1 MIPWMREKFAERRAR
16 WQQSR
21 KHQPR
26 GTAGDGVSSCSSAS
40 STSGAPSASEPSS
53 GTATPATNVSPVHQ
67 QQQSQQSN
75 ARPHGHK
82 HRHGQRTARQKLH
95 PSQQPSTSS
104 ASGSWRSRSKHS
116 AHRDDGE
123 AGHGPEQT
131 VALRIISPRGG
142 MVDVEVLR
150 TLNGRQLKMHALEK
164 FASNAFTMP
173 HFSSDLD
180 ELADRY
186 RIIRSHSRR
195 IFRDDE
201 LLANCDVQDE
211 EEFLLVAKR
220 IDPAPLEESLKG
232 PSAAEILA
240 ATRHIPLSRINQ
252 ASVNFNLGMLQS
264 DLQQD
269 LRRIMIS
276 LSKASAYVHGTGPC
290 AEKLIALFHQ
300 RLINRKRH
308 QISSVETLLEMGF
321 SLDKI
326 NQALQITKNVFPAA
340 LDWLIQNDSTAKLF
354 NCDKSGSGVNVVV
367 ASSSSSCVTTNQMQP
382 TTVTNDAG
390 SNPTM
395 SSQRGRIKSDAD
407 INDTKSFSTPS
418 SSSGQSIDE
427 PEQAGCETGEESEGE
442 NGSPKTKDP
451 FTIKQ
456 DNVAALL
463 EIVRMYSEK
472 TVVPAPELVISISEM
487 GFEEESVR
495 EALVATHNNQA
506 AACEWLLGNRVKSVQ
521 GLNDGLP
528 DDSPILRVLMA
539 SPQVQISLGNPKMFI
554 ALISMLDNSS
564 TMTMWLSD
572 NDTSSVLGH
581 ILRTYHE
588 EKHIVAINQ
597 FNNAQGSSGQQQ
609 QQQQLQQPR

>member
-21 KHQPR
+21 SNKQPR
-26 GTAGDGVSSCSSAS
+26 GLGDGTSSCSSVS
-40 STSGAPSASEPSS
+40 SGTGPEPSS
-53 GTATPATNVSPVHQ
+53 GTSTPGTNVSPVHQ
-67 QQQSQQSN
+67 PAVS
-75 ARPHGHK
+75 RHHK
-82 HRHGQRTARQKLH
+82 HRHGQRAATKGHHQ
-95 PSQQPSTSS
+95 SQQPLPST
-104 ASGSWRSRSKHS
+104 SGSWRSRSSKKETHDDGPS
-116 AHRDDGE
+116 AHCST
-123 AGHGPEQT
+123 QS
-131 VALRIISPRGG
+131 VLLRIISPRGG

-150 TLNGRQLKMHALEK
+150 TLTGRQLKMYALEK

-186 RIIRSHSRR
+186 RMIRSHNRH
-195 IFRDDE
+195 IFRDDD
-201 LLANCDVQDE
+201 LLSDVNDE

-220 IDPAPLEESLKG
+220 IDATPAEESLKG
-232 PSAAEILA
+232 PSPAEILA

-276 LSKASAYVHGTGPC
+276 LSRASAYVHGTGPC
-290 AEKLIALFHQ
+290 ADKLIALFQQ

-340 LDWLIQNDSTAKLF
+340 LDWLIQNDSTSRFF
-354 NCDKSGSGVNVVV
+354 NCDKTASIASTSAMTNQIPADANAAANESTIDTDYPPTSIAVV
-367 ASSSSSCVTTNQMQP
+367 ALH
-382 TTVTNDAG
+382 
-390 SNPTM
+390 
-395 SSQRGRIKSDAD
+395 RGRKKSNIDSDSRSA
-407 INDTKSFSTPS
+407 STPS
-418 SSSGQSIDE
+418 SVGNSIDE
-427 PEQAGCETGEESEGE
+427 EECEDGEHVDS
-442 NGSPKTKDP
+442 
-451 FTIKQ
+451 FTIKRE
-456 DNVAALL
+456 NIAALL
-463 EIVRMYSEK
+463 EIVRLYSEK
-472 TVVPAPELVISISEM
+472 TVVPMPELVSSIAEM
-487 GFEEESVR
+487 GFEEENVR
-495 EALVATHNNQA
+495 EALIATHNNQA
-506 AACEWLLGNRVKSVQ
+506 AACEWLLGNRAKSVQ

-528 DDSPILRVLMA
+528 AESPILRVLMG

-597 FNNAQGSSGQQQ
+597 FNNAQGNSSSSQQQ
-609 QQQQLQQPR
+609 QQ

>member
-21 KHQPR
+21 KQPR
-26 GTAGDGVSSCSSAS
+26 GTGDGVSSCSSAS
-40 STSGAPSASEPSS
+40 SNSGAPSASEPSS
-53 GTATPATNVSPVHQ
+53 GTTTPATNVSPVHQ
-67 QQQSQQSN
+67 QHQQPQPTTSRQ
-75 ARPHGHK
+75 HGHK
-82 HRHGQRTARQKLH
+82 HRHGQRTVRQKLH
-95 PSQQPSTSS
+95 QSQQPSTS
-104 ASGSWRSRSKHS
+104 ASGGSWRSRSKHGT
-116 AHRDDGE
+116 HRDDGE
-123 AGHGPEQT
+123 AAQGSERT
-131 VALRIISPRGG
+131 IALRIISPRGG

-186 RIIRSHSRR
+186 RMIRSHSRR

-201 LLANCDVQDE
+201 LLANCDVRDD
-211 EEFLLVAKR
+211 EEFLLIAKR

-354 NCDKSGSGVNVVV
+354 NCDKSASGATTVA
-367 ASSSSSCVTTNQMQP
+367 ASSSATTNQLKP
-382 TTVTNDAG
+382 TAVTGDPSDNG
-390 SNPTM
+390 TNHPTL
-395 SSQRGRIKSDAD
+395 SQRGRMKSDTD
-407 INDTKSFSTPS
+407 NDTKSSSTPS
-418 SSSGQSIDE
+418 SSGHSVDE
-427 PEQAGCETGEESEGE
+427 PEPATSENGEESEGD
-442 NGSPKTKDP
+442 NGSQPKAKDP

-456 DNVAALL
+456 EHVAALL

-472 TVVPAPELVISISEM
+472 TVVAAPDLVTAISEM

-506 AACEWLLGNRVKSVQ
+506 AACEWLLGNRTKSVQ

-528 DDSPILRVLMA
+528 DESPILRVLMA

-597 FNNAQGSSGQQQ
+597 FNNAQGSFSQQS
-609 QQQQLQQPR
+609 R

>member
-21 KHQPR
+21 NKQPR
-26 GTAGDGVSSCSSAS
+26 GLADGTSSCSSAS
-40 STSGAPSASEPSS
+40 SSTGPEPSS
-53 GTATPATNVSPVHQ
+53 GTTTPGTNVSPVHQ
-67 QQQSQQSN
+67 PSAASRQ
-75 ARPHGHK
+75 HK
-82 HRHGQRTARQKLH
+82 HRHGQRSSKGHHQ
-95 PSQQPSTSS
+95 SQQPSTS
-104 ASGSWRSRSKHS
+104 GSWRTRSTKKEAQDEGPS
-116 AHRDDGE
+116 AHCST
-123 AGHGPEQT
+123 QS
-131 VALRIISPRGG
+131 VSLRIISPRGG

-150 TLNGRQLKMHALEK
+150 TLTGRQLKMYALEK

-186 RIIRSHSRR
+186 RMIRSHNRR
-195 IFRDDE
+195 IFRDE
-201 LLANCDVQDE
+201 DVLSEVNDE

-220 IDPAPLEESLKG
+220 IDATPAEESLKG
-232 PSAAEILA
+232 PSPAEILA

-252 ASVNFNLGMLQS
+252 ASVNFNLSMLQS

-276 LSKASAYVHGTGPC
+276 LSRASAYVHGTGPC
-290 AEKLIALFHQ
+290 ADKLIALFQQ

-340 LDWLIQNDSTAKLF
+340 IDWLIQNDSTSRFF
-354 NCDKSGSGVNVVV
+354 NCDKNGSS
-367 ASSSSSCVTTNQMQP
+367 ASTSATTNQTLDVAAAASESP
-382 TTVTNDAG
+382 SESGLTPLASVLH
-390 SNPTM
+390 
-395 SSQRGRIKSDAD
+395 RGRKKSNVESDSRSA
-407 INDTKSFSTPS
+407 STPS
-418 SSSGQSIDE
+418 STGNSIDE
-427 PEQAGCETGEESEGE
+427 EEECADGTNEEEECAAVS
-442 NGSPKTKDP
+442 DP
-451 FTIKQ
+451 FTIKRE
-456 DNVAALL
+456 NVAALL
-463 EIVRMYSEK
+463 EIVRLYSEK
-472 TVVPAPELVISISEM
+472 TVVPMPELVSSIAEM
-487 GFEEESVR
+487 GFEEENVR
-495 EALVATHNNQA
+495 EALIATHNNQS
-506 AACEWLLGNRVKSVQ
+506 AACEWLLGNRAKSVQ

-528 DDSPILRVLMA
+528 AESPILRVLMG

-597 FNNAQGSSGQQQ
+597 FNNAQGSSSSN
-609 QQQQLQQPR
+609 QP

>member
-21 KHQPR
+21 SKPPR
-26 GTAGDGVSSCSSAS
+26 GLADGTSSCSSAS
-40 STSGAPSASEPSS
+40 SSTGPEPSS
-53 GTATPATNVSPVHQ
+53 GTTTPGTNVSPVHQ
-67 QQQSQQSN
+67 PSTASRQL
-75 ARPHGHK
+75 K
-82 HRHGQRTARQKLH
+82 HRHGQRASKGHHQSH
-95 PSQQPSTSS
+95 PSQQPSTS
-104 ASGSWRSRSKHS
+104 GSWRSRSKKEVQDDGSS
-116 AHRDDGE
+116 AHCS
-123 AGHGPEQT
+123 ANS
-131 VALRIISPRGG
+131 VLLRIISPRGG

-150 TLNGRQLKMHALEK
+150 TLTGRQLKMYALEK

-186 RIIRSHSRR
+186 RMIRSHNRR
-195 IFRDDE
+195 IFRDE
-201 LLANCDVQDE
+201 DVLSDVNDE

-220 IDPAPLEESLKG
+220 IDATPAEESLKG
-232 PSAAEILA
+232 PSPAEILA
-240 ATRHIPLSRINQ
+240 ATRHIPLSRINH
-252 ASVNFNLGMLQS
+252 ASVNYNLGMLQT

-276 LSKASAYVHGTGPC
+276 LSRASAYVHGTGPC
-290 AEKLIALFHQ
+290 AEKLIALFQQ

-340 LDWLIQNDSTAKLF
+340 LDWLIQNDSTSRFF
-354 NCDKSGSGVNVVV
+354 NCDKN
-367 ASSSSSCVTTNQMQP
+367 ASSASTSTMAHQIL
-382 TTVTNDAG
+382 DANATAASESPCESG
-390 SNPTM
+390 LALH
-395 SSQRGRIKSDAD
+395 RGRKKSNVESDSRSA
-407 INDTKSFSTPS
+407 STPS
-418 SSSGQSIDE
+418 STGNSIDE
-427 PEQAGCETGEESEGE
+427 EECADVSHEDIKHE
-442 NGSPKTKDP
+442 N
-451 FTIKQ
+451 I
-456 DNVAALL
+456 AALL
-463 EIVRMYSEK
+463 EIVRLYSEK
-472 TVVPAPELVISISEM
+472 TVVPMPELVSSIAEM
-487 GFEEESVR
+487 GFEEG
-495 EALVATHNNQA
+495 N
-506 AACEWLLGNRVKSVQ
+506 CEWLLGNRTKSVQ
-521 GLNDGLP
+521 GANDGLP
-528 DDSPILRVLMA
+528 AESPILRVLMG

-597 FNNAQGSSGQQQ
+597 FNNAQGSSSSQQQ
-609 QQQQLQQPR
+609 Q

>member
-21 KHQPR
+21 KSQPR
-26 GTAGDGVSSCSSAS
+26 GVGDGTSSCSSAS
-40 STSGAPSASEPSS
+40 SSTGPEPSS
-53 GTATPATNVSPVHQ
+53 GTTTPGPSVSPVHQ
-67 QQQSQQSN
+67 PAAAAAS
-75 ARPHGHK
+75 RHHGHK
-82 HRHGQRTARQKLH
+82 HRHGQRTSKGHLL
-95 PSQQPSTSS
+95 SQQPLPSTS
-104 ASGSWRSRSKHS
+104 GTWRSRSSRKEAQEDAAGPS
-116 AHRDDGE
+116 AHS
-123 AGHGPEQT
+123 PT
-131 VALRIISPRGG
+131 PSVSLRIISPRGG

-150 TLNGRQLKMHALEK
+150 TLTGRQLKMYALEK

-186 RIIRSHSRR
+186 RMIRSHNRR
-195 IFRDDE
+195 IFRDDD
-201 LLANCDVQDE
+201 LLGDDVHDE

-220 IDPAPLEESLKG
+220 IDATPADESLKG

-276 LSKASAYVHGTGPC
+276 LSRASAYVHGTGPC

-340 LDWLIQNDSTAKLF
+340 LDWLIQNDSTARLF
-354 NCDKSGSGVNVVV
+354 NCDKSAAIACTSAATMNQIHGANSPANESPSGGP
-367 ASSSSSCVTTNQMQP
+367 P
-382 TTVTNDAG
+382 TVSGLHRGRKKSNAG
-390 SNPTM
+390 SD
-395 SSQRGRIKSDAD
+395 SRSA
-407 INDTKSFSTPS
+407 STPS
-418 SSSGQSIDE
+418 SVGNSVDE
-427 PEQAGCETGEESEGE
+427 EEFEEGSNE
-442 NGSPKTKDP
+442 RDP
-451 FTIKQ
+451 FTMKRE
-456 DNVAALL
+456 NVAALL
-463 EIVRMYSEK
+463 EIVRLYSEK
-472 TVVPAPELVISISEM
+472 TVVPMPELLTSIAEM
-487 GFEEESVR
+487 GFEEENVR
-495 EALVATHNNQA
+495 EALIATQNNQT
-506 AACEWLLGNRVKSVQ
+506 AACEWLLGNRTKSVQ
-521 GLNDGLP
+521 GLYDGLP
-528 DDSPILRVLMA
+528 AESPILRVLMG

-564 TMTMWLSD
+564 TMSMWLSD

-597 FNNAQGSSGQQQ
+597 FNNAQGSSSSNQQQ
-609 QQQQLQQPR
+609 NN

>member
-21 KHQPR
+21 KQPR
-26 GTAGDGVSSCSSAS
+26 GLADGTSSCSSAS
-40 STSGAPSASEPSS
+40 SSAGGPSSEPSS
-53 GTATPATNVSPVHQ
+53 GTTTPASNASPVHHQ
-67 QQQSQQSN
+67 QAS
-75 ARPHGHK
+75 RLHGHK
-82 HRHGQRTARQKLH
+82 HRHGQQQHRAAKGQQH
-95 PSQQPSTSS
+95 QEQQSQQPSPST
-104 ASGSWRSRSKHS
+104 SGSWRSRSAKLG
-116 AHRDDGE
+116 ALDEDGS
-123 AGHGPEQT
+123 PVPCST
-131 VALRIISPRGG
+131 PSISLRIISPRGG
-142 MVDVEVLR
+142 MVDVEAR
-150 TLNGRQLKMHALEK
+150 RSWTGRQLKMYALEK

-186 RIIRSHSRR
+186 RMIRSHGRL

-201 LLANCDVQDE
+201 LLAHGNVRDE

-220 IDPAPLEESLKG
+220 IDATPAEESLKG
-232 PSAAEILA
+232 PSPAEILA

-290 AEKLIALFHQ
+290 AEKLIALFQQ

-308 QISSVETLLEMGF
+308 QISSEATLLEMGF

-326 NQALQITKNVFPAA
+326 NHALQITKNVFPAA

-354 NCDKSGSGVNVVV
+354 NCDKNAPG
-367 ASSSSSCVTTNQMQP
+367 ASSSATTNQRSSAGGVS
-382 TTVTNDAG
+382 TTPGDESPGGSSAGRDKSNADSNDSHRSG
-390 SNPTM
+390 STL
-395 SSQRGRIKSDAD
+395 SSRG
-407 INDTKSFSTPS
+407 N
-418 SSSGQSIDE
+418 SIDE
-427 PEQAGCETGEESEGE
+427 EDIEDR
-442 NGSPKTKDP
+442 GSPKQADP
-451 FTIKQ
+451 FVKKQ
-456 DNVAALL
+456 ENIAALL
-463 EIVRMYSEK
+463 EIVRLYSEK
-472 TVVPAPELVISISEM
+472 SVVPVPELVASIAEM
-487 GFEEESVR
+487 GFEEETVR
-495 EALVATHNNQA
+495 EALIATHNNQT
-506 AACEWLLGNRVKSVQ
+506 AACEWLLGNRAKSVQ
-521 GLNDGLP
+521 GVNDGLP
-528 DDSPILRVLMA
+528 DESPILRVLMG

-597 FNNAQGSSGQQQ
+597 FNNAQGNASSQQ
-609 QQQQLQQPR
+609 R

>member
-1 MIPWMREKFAERRAR
+1 M
-16 WQQSR
+16 
-21 KHQPR
+21 
-26 GTAGDGVSSCSSAS
+26 
-40 STSGAPSASEPSS
+40 
-53 GTATPATNVSPVHQ
+53 
-67 QQQSQQSN
+67 
-75 ARPHGHK
+75 
-82 HRHGQRTARQKLH
+82 
-95 PSQQPSTSS
+95 
-104 ASGSWRSRSKHS
+104 
-116 AHRDDGE
+116 
-123 AGHGPEQT
+123 
-131 VALRIISPRGG
+131 LRIISPRGG

-150 TLNGRQLKMHALEK
+150 TLTGRQLKMYALEK

-186 RIIRSHSRR
+186 RMIRSHNRR
-195 IFRDDE
+195 IFRDD
-201 LLANCDVQDE
+201 DVLSDVNDE

-220 IDPAPLEESLKG
+220 IDATPAEESLKG
-232 PSAAEILA
+232 PSPAEILA

-290 AEKLIALFHQ
+290 AGKLIALFQQ

-340 LDWLIQNDSTAKLF
+340 LDWLIQNDSTSMFF
-354 NCDKSGSGVNVVV
+354 NCDKNATC
-367 ASSSSSCVTTNQMQP
+367 ASSSATTNQIQDA
-382 TTVTNDAG
+382 TT
-390 SNPTM
+390 NPTGYESPM
-395 SSQRGRIKSDAD
+395 DGGLSPITGRGRKRS
-407 INDTKSFSTPS
+407 TVEWESRSTSTPS
-418 SSSGQSIDE
+418 SSAGNSIEEEECDGE
-427 PEQAGCETGEESEGE
+427 EQA
-442 NGSPKTKDP
+442 DP
-451 FTIKQ
+451 FTIKRE
-456 DNVAALL
+456 NVAALL
-463 EIVRMYSEK
+463 EIVRLYSEK
-472 TVVPAPELVISISEM
+472 TVVPDPELVSSIAEM
-487 GFEEESVR
+487 GFKEDNVR
-495 EALVATHNNQA
+495 EALIATHNNQA
-506 AACEWLLGNRVKSVQ
+506 AACEWLLGNRAKSVQ
-521 GLNDGLP
+521 GVNDGLP
-528 DDSPILRVLMA
+528 AESPILRVLMG

-572 NDTSSVLGH
+572 NDTSAVLGH

-597 FNNAQGSSGQQQ
+597 FNNAQGGSTSSH
-609 QQQQLQQPR
+609 P

>member
-21 KHQPR
+21 KQPR
-26 GTAGDGVSSCSSAS
+26 GLGDGTSSCSSAS
-40 STSGAPSASEPSS
+40 SSAGAPSSEPSS
-53 GTATPATNVSPVHQ
+53 GTTTPGTNVSPVHNQ
-67 QQQSQQSN
+67 QTS
-75 ARPHGHK
+75 RLHGHK
-82 HRHGQRTARQKLH
+82 HRHGQQNRAAKGQQ
-95 PSQQPSTSS
+95 PQQSQQPSPST
-104 ASGSWRSRSKHS
+104 SGSWRPRSARLGPLDESPSVPCS
-116 AHRDDGE
+116 A
-123 AGHGPEQT
+123 QSIT
-131 VALRIISPRGG
+131 LRIISPRGG
-142 MVDVEVLR
+142 MVDVEAR
-150 TLNGRQLKMHALEK
+150 RAWTGRQLKMYALEK

-173 HFSSDLD
+173 HFSSDLE

-186 RIIRSHSRR
+186 RMIRSHGRR
-195 IFRDDE
+195 VFRDDD
-201 LLANCDVQDE
+201 LLANGDVRDE

-220 IDPAPLEESLKG
+220 IDATPAEESLKG
-232 PSAAEILA
+232 PSPAEILA

-290 AEKLIALFHQ
+290 AEKLIALFQQ

-326 NQALQITKNVFPAA
+326 HQALQITKNVFPAA

-354 NCDKSGSGVNVVV
+354 NCDKNAPG
-367 ASSSSSCVTTNQMQP
+367 ASSSATTNQQSNAGGAS
-382 TTVTNDAG
+382 TVEDESPG
-390 SNPTM
+390 SSVGRKNSNAD
-395 SSQRGRIKSDAD
+395 SSDSHQSGSTASSRG
-407 INDTKSFSTPS
+407 N
-418 SSSGQSIDE
+418 SIDE
-427 PEQAGCETGEESEGE
+427 EDIEDR
-442 NGSPKTKDP
+442 GSPKQADP
-451 FTIKQ
+451 FAVKHE
-456 DNVAALL
+456 NVAALL
-463 EIVRMYSEK
+463 EIVRLYSEK
-472 TVVPAPELVISISEM
+472 SVVPVPELVASIAEM
-487 GFEEESVR
+487 GFEEETVR
-495 EALVATHNNQA
+495 EVLIATHNNQT
-506 AACEWLLGNRVKSVQ
+506 AACEWLLGNRTKSVQ
-521 GLNDGLP
+521 GVNDGLP
-528 DDSPILRVLMA
+528 DESPILRVLMG

-564 TMTMWLSD
+564 TMSMWLSD

-597 FNNAQGSSGQQQ
+597 FNNAQGNPSGQP
-609 QQQQLQQPR
+609 L

>member
-21 KHQPR
+21 KSQPR
-26 GTAGDGVSSCSSAS
+26 GVGDGTSSCSSAS
-40 STSGAPSASEPSS
+40 SSTGAEQPSS
-53 GTATPATNVSPVHQ
+53 GTTTPASNVSPVHQ
-67 QQQSQQSN
+67 QQAATAAS
-75 ARPHGHK
+75 RHHHGHK
-82 HRHGQRTARQKLH
+82 HRHGQRTSKGQQASHL
-95 PSQQPSTSS
+95 SQQPLPSTS
-104 ASGSWRSRSKHS
+104 GTWRSRSSRKD
-116 AHRDDGE
+116 AREDDGSGSSE
-123 AGHGPEQT
+123 HGSKTPPS
-131 VALRIISPRGG
+131 VSLRIISPRGG

-150 TLNGRQLKMHALEK
+150 TLTGRQLKMYALEK

-186 RIIRSHSRR
+186 RMIRSYNRR
-195 IFRDDE
+195 IFRDED
-201 LLANCDVQDE
+201 LLGSVQDE

-220 IDPAPLEESLKG
+220 IDATPTDESLKG

-276 LSKASAYVHGTGPC
+276 LSRASAYVHGTGPC
-290 AEKLIALFHQ
+290 AEKLIALFQQ

-340 LDWLIQNDSTAKLF
+340 LDWLIQNDSNARLF
-354 NCDKSGSGVNVVV
+354 NCDKSV
-367 ASSSSSCVTTNQMQP
+367 AIACSSSATMNQIQGANSPAAESPSGAGGPSSTANVLHRGRQKSN
-382 TTVTNDAG
+382 AG
-390 SNPTM
+390 SE
-395 SSQRGRIKSDAD
+395 SRSA
-407 INDTKSFSTPS
+407 STPS
-418 SSSGQSIDE
+418 SVGNSVDE
-427 PEQAGCETGEESEGE
+427 EDDELEDGNERDEEAV
-442 NGSPKTKDP
+442 KVQDP
-451 FTIKQ
+451 FTIKRE
-456 DNVAALL
+456 NVAALL
-463 EIVRMYSEK
+463 EIVRLYSEK
-472 TVVPAPELVISISEM
+472 TVVPMPELVTSIVEM
-487 GFEEESVR
+487 GFEEENVR
-495 EALVATHNNQA
+495 EALIATQNNQA
-506 AACEWLLGNRVKSVQ
+506 AACEWLLGNRTKSVQ
-521 GLNDGLP
+521 GLCDGLP
-528 DDSPILRVLMA
+528 AESPILRVLMG

-564 TMTMWLSD
+564 TMSMWLSD

-597 FNNAQGSSGQQQ
+597 FNNAQGSANAGQRQN
-609 QQQQLQQPR
+609 

>member
-21 KHQPR
+21 NKQPR
-26 GTAGDGVSSCSSAS
+26 GLGDGTSSCSSAS
-40 STSGAPSASEPSS
+40 SSTGPEPSS
-53 GTATPATNVSPVHQ
+53 GTTTPGTNVSPVHQ
-67 QQQSQQSN
+67 PASRQ
-75 ARPHGHK
+75 HK
-82 HRHGQRTARQKLH
+82 HRHGQRAAKGQHQSNT
-95 PSQQPSTSS
+95 SQQPLPST
-104 ASGSWRSRSKHS
+104 SGSWRSRSTK
-116 AHRDDGE
+116 RETQDDGPT
-123 AGHGPEQT
+123 AHCSTQS
-131 VALRIISPRGG
+131 VLLRIISPRGG

-150 TLNGRQLKMHALEK
+150 TLTGRQLKMYALEK

-186 RIIRSHSRR
+186 RMIRSHNSH
-195 IFRDDE
+195 IFRDDD
-201 LLANCDVQDE
+201 LLRDVNDE

-220 IDPAPLEESLKG
+220 IDSTPAEESLKG
-232 PSAAEILA
+232 PSPAEILA

-276 LSKASAYVHGTGPC
+276 LSRASAYVHGTGPC
-290 AEKLIALFHQ
+290 ADKLIALFQQ

-340 LDWLIQNDSTAKLF
+340 LDWLIQNDSTSRFF
-354 NCDKSGSGVNVVV
+354 NCDKT
-367 ASSSSSCVTTNQMQP
+367 ASNASTSAVTNQIQDAIAAGNESP
-382 TTVTNDAG
+382 NDCSITAAPIAG
-390 SNPTM
+390 ILH
-395 SSQRGRIKSDAD
+395 RGRKKSNVESSDSRSA
-407 INDTKSFSTPS
+407 STPS
-418 SSSGQSIDE
+418 SAGHSMDE
-427 PEQAGCETGEESEGE
+427 EDCDDGEHA
-442 NGSPKTKDP
+442 DP
-451 FTIKQ
+451 FTIKRE
-456 DNVAALL
+456 NIAALL
-463 EIVRMYSEK
+463 EIVHLYSEK
-472 TVVPAPELVISISEM
+472 TVVPMPELVSSIAEM
-487 GFEEESVR
+487 GFEEENVR
-495 EALVATHNNQA
+495 EALIATHNNQA
-506 AACEWLLGNRVKSVQ
+506 AACEWLLGNRAKSVQ

-528 DDSPILRVLMA
+528 PESPILRVLMG

-597 FNNAQGSSGQQQ
+597 FNNAQGSSGSQQ
-609 QQQQLQQPR
+609 

>member
-21 KHQPR
+21 KSATQPR
-26 GTAGDGVSSCSSAS
+26 GLGDGTSSCSSAS
-40 STSGAPSASEPSS
+40 SSTGPEPSS
-53 GTATPATNVSPVHQ
+53 SGTTTPGTNVSPVH
-67 QQQSQQSN
+67 
-75 ARPHGHK
+75 RPVAAAAGAASATGTPSRHHGHK
-82 HRHGQRTARQKLH
+82 HRHGQRTSKGPHHHHL
-95 PSQQPSTSS
+95 SQQPSPSTS
-104 ASGSWRSRSKHS
+104 GTWRSRSSRRETHENGGGGGPS
-116 AHRDDGE
+116 A
-123 AGHGPEQT
+123 PPS

-142 MVDVEVLR
+142 MVDVEVAR
-150 TLNGRQLKMHALEK
+150 TLTGRQLKMYALEK

-186 RIIRSHSRR
+186 RMIRSHNRR
-195 IFRDDE
+195 IFRDDD
-201 LLANCDVQDE
+201 LLGDAVHDE

-220 IDPAPLEESLKG
+220 IDAAPADESLKG
-232 PSAAEILA
+232 PTPAEILA

-276 LSKASAYVHGTGPC
+276 LSRASAYVHGTGPC
-290 AEKLIALFHQ
+290 AEKLIALFQQ

-340 LDWLIQNDSTAKLF
+340 LDWLIQNDSTARLF
-354 NCDKSGSGVNVVV
+354 NCDKSAAIACSSAGTMNQIQGAGSPANESPSGVPPTGSGLHRGRKRSN
-367 ASSSSSCVTTNQMQP
+367 
-382 TTVTNDAG
+382 AG
-390 SNPTM
+390 SD
-395 SSQRGRIKSDAD
+395 SRSA
-407 INDTKSFSTPS
+407 STPS
-418 SSSGQSIDE
+418 SVGNSLDE
-427 PEQAGCETGEESEGE
+427 EEEAFEAGDDNEEAANVS
-442 NGSPKTKDP
+442 DP
-451 FTIKQ
+451 FTIKRE
-456 DNVAALL
+456 NVAALQ
-463 EIVRMYSEK
+463 EIVRLYSEK
-472 TVVPAPELVISISEM
+472 TVVPVPELVSSIAEM
-487 GFEEESVR
+487 GFEEENVR
-495 EALVATHNNQA
+495 EALIATQNNQT
-506 AACEWLLGNRVKSVQ
+506 AACEWLLGNRTKSVQ
-521 GLNDGLP
+521 GLCDGLP
-528 DDSPILRVLMA
+528 PESPILRVLMG

-564 TMTMWLSD
+564 TMSMWLSD

-597 FNNAQGSSGQQQ
+597 FNNAQGSASSNQQ
-609 QQQQLQQPR
+609 

>member
-21 KHQPR
+21 SNKHPR
-26 GTAGDGVSSCSSAS
+26 GLADGATSNCSSPSS
-40 STSGAPSASEPSS
+40 STGPEPSS
-53 GTATPATNVSPVHQ
+53 GTSTPGTNVSPVHQ
-67 QQQSQQSN
+67 SSSASSASRQ
-75 ARPHGHK
+75 HK
-82 HRHGQRTARQKLH
+82 HRHGQRTAKGHHHHQ
-95 PSQQPSTSS
+95 SQQPLPST
-104 ASGSWRSRSKHS
+104 SGSWRSRSSK
-116 AHRDDGE
+116 RETQDDG
-123 AGHGPEQT
+123 PSTYCPTQT
-131 VALRIISPRGG
+131 VLLRIISPRGG

-150 TLNGRQLKMHALEK
+150 TLTGRQLKMYALEK

-186 RIIRSHSRR
+186 RMIRSHNRR
-195 IFRDDE
+195 IFRDD
-201 LLANCDVQDE
+201 DVLSDVNDE

-220 IDPAPLEESLKG
+220 IDATPAEESLKG
-232 PSAAEILA
+232 PSPAEILA

-290 AEKLIALFHQ
+290 AGKLIALFQQ

-340 LDWLIQNDSTAKLF
+340 LDWLIQNDSTSMFF
-354 NCDKSGSGVNVVV
+354 NCDKNATC
-367 ASSSSSCVTTNQMQP
+367 ASSSATTNQIQDA
-382 TTVTNDAG
+382 TTNLTGYESPMDG
-390 SNPTM
+390 GLSPITG
-395 SSQRGRIKSDAD
+395 RGRKRS
-407 INDTKSFSTPS
+407 TVEWESRSTSTPS
-418 SSSGQSIDE
+418 SSAGNSIEEEECDGE
-427 PEQAGCETGEESEGE
+427 EQA
-442 NGSPKTKDP
+442 DP
-451 FTIKQ
+451 FTIKRE
-456 DNVAALL
+456 NVAALL
-463 EIVRMYSEK
+463 EIVRLYSEK
-472 TVVPAPELVISISEM
+472 TVVPDPELVSSIAEM
-487 GFEEESVR
+487 GFKEDNVR
-495 EALVATHNNQA
+495 EALIATHNNQA
-506 AACEWLLGNRVKSVQ
+506 AACEWLLGNRAKSVQ
-521 GLNDGLP
+521 GVNDGLP
-528 DDSPILRVLMA
+528 AESPILRVLMG

-572 NDTSSVLGH
+572 NDTSAVLGH

-597 FNNAQGSSGQQQ
+597 FNNAQGGSTSSH
-609 QQQQLQQPR
+609 P